1 LVRLVDWTAGE
12 SNGQGSGTHHEGKE
26 EAEGGGKAQAVS
38 AYKQQFGKSSATTI
52 APAKK

>member
-1 LVRLVDWTAGE
+1 MAK
-12 SNGQGSGTHHEGKE
+12 GQARTTKE
-26 EAEGGGKAQAVS
+26 KKKPKAEAKPKAVS